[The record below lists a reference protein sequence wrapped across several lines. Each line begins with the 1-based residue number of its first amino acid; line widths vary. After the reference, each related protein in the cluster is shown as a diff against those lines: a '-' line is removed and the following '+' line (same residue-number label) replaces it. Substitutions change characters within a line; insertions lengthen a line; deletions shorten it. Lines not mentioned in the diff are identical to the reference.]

1 MRNVINSRLIK
12 VVFDVHYGRFI
23 LSLDLT
29 ADSLD
34 GTCVGCSLRRK
45 YVYNVLLMQGYNE
58 DKGFPRYC
66 WD

>member
-1 MRNVINSRLIK
+1 MRNVINFKLIK

-23 LSLDLT
+23 FSLDLT

-45 YVYNVLLMQGYNE
+45 YVYNVLLMQG
-58 DKGFPRYC
+58 
-66 WD
+66 